1 MSLRSLLR
9 CSLFALGLGLAA
21 AVWAPDLAA
30 LQVSE
35 IGRQSLRPYWHVFIS
50 YAVVIVALAGWAFSI
65 SRRLKSVED
74 RLVD

>member
-9 CSLFALGLGLAA
+9 CSLFALVLALA

-30 LQVSE
+30 LQASE
-35 IGRQSLRPYWHVFIS
+35 LGRQSLRPYWHVFAAYS
-50 YAVVIVALAGWAFSI
+50 VVIVALGGWAFSI
-65 SRRLKSVED
+65 SQRLKNVED